1 MFALLHSAPD
11 GLSSRGN
18 EFMIGFLPNNYLATT
33 PHPVAAIF
41 VTTDEQ
47 TPVRFT
53 VETDTS
59 FNVSRENRTAEY
71 GRTTVVRFP
80 TGVGSPAGPDI
91 RLRTRD
97 LRRTIERNKYIRV
110 KAEDGKNI
118 TVFGLNDEDVSADAF
133 LALPCQSYN
142 GVTKD
147 TPYEYF
153 IFSANILQGSDD
165 PSKPTNFLSAF
176 LIVTCEDDT
185 NIDIFPSQDI
195 QFDAMPATAGGKL
208 PLPGEQSRQTIY
220 IEATRGLDLT
230 GTIVTSNRP
239 ISVFAGHICGRVPA
253 NVTTCDHLVEQI
265 PPHMVWGTTFFT
277 VPLARRMA
285 GDRFIVGAIRDNTVI
300 NVTCTTPGSTTPR
313 FSTSVTRNRAVT
325 PLGSNYYVFETP
337 GNPPLNRDP
346 NYQADYCCIKT
357 NFPVAV
363 MQYSK
368 GHSVDK
374 LPDQIG
380 DPFMLLVPPVVQY
393 LNNFT
398 VTTAKEVRTTFD
410 SNISIA
416 ISTEFFT
423 NTPEDRAAV
432 LINGTQA
439 NPEAGWIPIYCSS
452 GSICGYGAQ
461 IGTPVRA
468 STLVF
473 NKPSAAMNA
482 YVYGFESKI
491 SFAYPAG
498 FEMEPIGCKLKCM
511 LMQPFKSHEHV
522 YVSCN
527 RMPLLA
533 ISLEESFY
541 TDRKCVRRVSP
552 AGRQPWLCLLLAIE
566 VFSWQQV
573 AHFLE

>member
-1 MFALLHSAPD
+1 VCVLLYSAPG
-11 GLSSRGN
+11 GLSNRGN
-18 EFMIGFLPNNYLATT
+18 EFMIGFLPNKPGNAR
-33 PHPVAAIF
+33 PVAAIF

-53 VETDTS
+53 VETDNI
-59 FNVSRENRTAEY
+59 FNISRGNRTAEY
-71 GRTTVVRFP
+71 GRITVVRFP

-91 RLRTRD
+91 RLQTRSQKNV
-97 LRRTIERNKYIRV
+97 TVERNKYIRV

-118 TVFGLNDEDVSADAF
+118 TIFGLNDEDFSTDAF
-133 LALPCQSYN
+133 LALPCQSYD
-142 GVTKD
+142 GVTAG

-153 IFSANILQGSDD
+153 IFSANNLRISDG
-165 PSKPTNFLSAF
+165 PLNLLSAF
-176 LIVTCEDDT
+176 LIVTCESNT
-185 NIDIFPSQDI
+185 TINILPSTTIEFHGNQTR
-195 QFDAMPATAGGKL
+195 PGGTFTL
-208 PLPGEQSRQTIY
+208 LNQQSRQTIY
-220 IEATRGLDLT
+220 IEATRGRDLT

-253 NVTTCDHLVEQI
+253 NRPSCNHLVEQI
-265 PPHMVWGTTFFT
+265 PPHVVWGTTFFT

-285 GDRFIVGAIRDNTVI
+285 GDCFIVGAIRDNTII
-300 NVTCTTPGSTTPR
+300 NVTCTTPGSSTPR
-313 FSTSVTRNRAVT
+313 FSESVTRNRTQT
-325 PLGSNYYVFETP
+325 PPGSNYYAFETP
-337 GNPPLNRDP
+337 GNPPQNRDP
-346 NYQADYCCIKT
+346 DYRADYCCIET
-357 NFPVAV
+357 SFPVAV

-368 GHSVDK
+368 GHSVDE
-374 LPDQIG
+374 LQDQIG
-380 DPFMLLVPPVVQY
+380 DPFMLLVPPVAQY
-393 LNNFT
+393 LSNFT
-398 VTTAKEVRTTFD
+398 VMTAKEVRTTFD

-423 NTPEDRAAV
+423 NTPEDQAAV

-439 NPEAGWIPIYCSS
+439 TPEAGWIPIYCSS

-461 IGTPVRA
+461 IDTPVRA

-473 NKPSAAMNA
+473 DKPSAAMNA
-482 YVYGFESKI
+482 YVYGFEKKI

-498 FEMEPIGCKLKCM
+498 FEMEPIGCKLKCV
-511 LMQPFKSHEHV
+511 LMQQFKSHERI

-533 ISLEESFY
+533 ISLGESFY